1 MWSNAFNLI
10 YMCGVFDTINLFL
23 MIRIFFCSMLYL
35 FVVWTWPYTY
45 NWRHQVLMYSILWF
59 HLLIYL
65 YYCISQWLTVFPVII
80 FYLDMFFT
88 SEAKKRQET
97 ISDRS
102 LLFIAEIYKTFIS
115 DRSLL
120 LIAEIYTT
128 FRDVYIATVKQKI
141 W

>member
-1 MWSNAFNLI
+1 
-10 YMCGVFDTINLFL
+10 
-23 MIRIFFCSMLYL
+23 
-35 FVVWTWPYTY
+35 
-45 NWRHQVLMYSILWF
+45 
-59 HLLIYL
+59 
-65 YYCISQWLTVFPVII
+65 
-80 FYLDMFFT
+80 MFFT